1 MGVKKKRKLAFPLLC
16 RIIPKIRF
24 IEKVEMK
31 KIFERGVVEGKLF
44 SELKNIFFLNYTPG
58 LLLEKL

>member
-1 MGVKKKRKLAFPLLC
+1 
-16 RIIPKIRF
+16 
-24 IEKVEMK
+24 VEMK